1 MVNREVG
8 CGGVR
13 MFLRSITQDNTGQ
26 TKLVAVVIVNMLHML
41 PCGQQGGWGV
51 GGENLFEE

>member
-1 MVNREVG
+1 
-8 CGGVR
+8 